1 MKIDGTSALVTG
13 AGSGLGEATA
23 RHLASLGGRVAVLD
37 RDADRASKVAGE
49 IGGLPMVADVADDAA
64 MSAVFAEL
72 AVGQGS
78 PRIVVNCAG
87 IGTAGR
93 IVGRDGP
100 LPLGDFEKVVRVNL
114 TGTFNVM
121 RLAAAAMQGLEPME
135 DGERGVVVNTAS
147 VAAFE
152 GQIGQAAYSASKGG
166 IVAMTLPAAREFA
179 RFGARVNVIAP
190 GIFLTPLLATLP
202 EEVQVSLA
210 QDIPFPARLGDPSEF
225 ADAVRFCI
233 ENRYL
238 NGETIRLD
246 GAARLKAK

>member
-1 MKIDGTSALVTG
+1 MQIKGTSALVTG

-23 RHLASLGGRVAVLD
+23 RLLASLGARVTVLDLSKERAVAVA
-37 RDADRASKVAGE
+37 RD
-49 IGGLPMVADVADDAA
+49 IGGENIVGDVADESDIMTAFKEVAA
-64 MSAVFAEL
+64 
-72 AVGQGS
+72 GYGS

-87 IGTAGR
+87 IGTAMR
-93 IVGRDGP
+93 IVGREGP
-100 LPLGDFEKVVRVNL
+100 MPLADFDKVVRINL
-114 TGTFNVM
+114 IGTFNVM
-121 RLAAAAMQGLEPME
+121 RVAAAAMQTLDPME
-135 DGERGVVVNTAS
+135 DGERGVFVNTAS

-179 RFGARVNVIAP
+179 PYGIRVNVVAP
-190 GIFLTPLLATLP
+190 GIFLTPLLSTLP
-202 EEVQVSLA
+202 EHVQTSLA
-210 QDIPFPARLGDPSEF
+210 ADIPFPGRLGNPAEF

-246 GAARLKAK
+246 GAIRLKAK

>member
-1 MKIDGTSALVTG
+1 MRIDGTSALVTG

-23 RHLASLGGRVAVLD
+23 RRLASLGARVVVLD
-37 RDADRASKVAGE
+37 RDADRAVQVADE
-49 IGGLPMVADVADDAA
+49 IGGKAAVADVADDAA
-64 MSAVFAEL
+64 VSAVFAEL
-72 AVGQGS
+72 AAGQGS

-87 IGTAGR
+87 IGTPGR
-93 IVGRDGP
+93 IVGREGP
-100 LPLGDFEKVVRVNL
+100 LPLDDFEKVIRVNL

-121 RLAAAAMQGLEPME
+121 RLAANAMQALDPME
-135 DGERGVVVNTAS
+135 DAERGVVVNTAS

-179 RFGARVNVIAP
+179 RLGIRVNVIAP

-202 EEVQVSLA
+202 EEVQTSLA

-233 ENRYL
+233 ENRYV